1 MKSAKGFFILE
12 SIVVFSLSS
21 MLMLAGLRIYHECFL
36 TLQRKLLL
44 EEAIVSAEASMYN
57 FPAETK
63 LELQQRELNKENLT
77 IKEVQVCHN
86 GKTIFSLAKAK

>member
-1 MKSAKGFFILE
+1 MKSVKGFFILE

-44 EEAIVSAEASMYN
+44 EEAIVLAEASIYD
-57 FPAETK
+57 FSTET
-63 LELQQRELNKENLT
+63 ELDLLQKELDYENLT
-77 IKEVQVCHN
+77 IKEVKVCHN
-86 GKTIFSLAKAK
+86 DKTIFSLAKAQ